1 MPVIYACLDH
11 ISMDTS
17 ARDSCTYFIYYN
29 YWFGVNPRRFTRL
42 VLIDGIGMLPYSERL
57 EAMNLTS
64 LCERCIRGDLIE
76 TFKIVSGVA
85 YYGIRVE

>member
-1 MPVIYACLDH
+1 MH
-11 ISMDTS
+11 I
-17 ARDSCTYFIYYN
+17 FHLLQL
-29 YWFGVNPRRFTRL
+29 L
-42 VLIDGIGMLPYSERL
+42 VWSQSTEVHSPGTMVDGIGMLPYSERL